1 MHNSNTTTRLIH
13 HCIAEQGIY
22 RDCSTISQI
31 YHRHPMPNSI
41 RSISDT
47 LDELGVVNYVY
58 YLNPD
63 QLTSIVYPAI
73 APTTGTRASFVLIKA
88 VSNESV
94 TIVGED
100 DKEIIVPLE
109 DFTKIWNG
117 YILTVDPSNKQSSN
131 KSASYYLG
139 QLMWHLK
146 EKAVFYL
153 CASLLVLI
161 CSILSFDGFQNVL
174 FLASGLAGIIISEA
188 VYLKENKI
196 NSPLAGLCN
205 IKGHDRCQEV
215 IGSKGSKILGHI
227 SIGDLSLTYF
237 ITITFVSFLPD
248 YSIGAVSLYPLTA
261 IAFVIYSAIW
271 MFVNKKACP
280 LCITIDW
287 LLVVQ
292 STLVVSSLA
301 EIEFTRLTLTY
312 AVAFFIVYLALI
324 KLKDLLNSE
333 RDLKSLK
340 TIKEALISDTNIF
353 WELMRQQQCAI
364 QKMPEHTI
372 WNTKDSSKLTI
383 LIVIN
388 PHCPF
393 CHRIHKK
400 LWRLSDY
407 NIELLFLTKEKDRKA
422 ELVAAYILE
431 QFHNGNLS
439 WEKANEF
446 IEDYYKEPKSPASRH
461 IEDKSYDIL
470 MQHRAFCIEN
480 NISGTPTVL
489 INGRRIAEQY
499 ILPDLEYIL

>member
-1 MHNSNTTTRLIH
+1 
-13 HCIAEQGIY
+13 
-22 RDCSTISQI
+22 
-31 YHRHPMPNSI
+31 MPNSI

-117 YILTVDPSNKQSSN
+117 YILTVDPSNKQSSK

-174 FLASGLAGIIISEA
+174 FLVSGLAGIIISAA

-196 NSPLAGLCN
+196 NNPLAGLCN
-205 IKGHDRCQEV
+205 IKGHDQCQEV

-237 ITITFVSFLPD
+237 ICISLVTLLPLYSPNAISIYPITS
-248 YSIGAVSLYPLTA
+248 
-261 IAFVIYSAIW
+261 IAFVLYSAIW
-271 MFVNKKACP
+271 MFVNKRACP
-280 LCITIDW
+280 LCITIDL

-292 STLVVSSLA
+292 VTLVASSLA
-301 EIEFTRLTLTY
+301 AIEFTRITLTY
-312 AVAFFIVYLALI
+312 VVAFFIIFLALI

-340 TIKEALISDTNIF
+340 AVKEALLSNTNIF
-353 WELMRQQQCAI
+353 WGLMRQQQCAI
-364 QKMPEHTI
+364 SKMPEYTLS
-372 WNTKDSSKLTI
+372 NTKDNSRLTI
-383 LIVIN
+383 LLVIN

-393 CHRIHKK
+393 CHRVHKK

-407 NIELLFLTKEKDRKA
+407 NIELIFLTRKNDRKA
-422 ELVAAYILE
+422 ELIAAYILE
-431 QFHNGNLS
+431 QFHNGVLS
-439 WEKANEF
+439 WEKTNEF
-446 IEDYYKEPKSPASRH
+446 IEDYYKESTSPVSWR
-461 IEDKSYDIL
+461 IEDKFYDIL

-489 INGRRIAEQY
+489 INGRRIPEQY
-499 ILPDLEYIL
+499 VLTDLEYIL

>member
-1 MHNSNTTTRLIH
+1 MHNSDTTTRLIH

-174 FLASGLAGIIISEA
+174 FLVSGLAGIIISAA

-196 NSPLAGLCN
+196 NNPLAGLCN
-205 IKGHDRCQEV
+205 IKGHDQCQEV

-237 ITITFVSFLPD
+237 ICISLVTLLPLYSPNAISIYPITS
-248 YSIGAVSLYPLTA
+248 
-261 IAFVIYSAIW
+261 IAFVLYSAIW
-271 MFVNKKACP
+271 MFVNKRACP
-280 LCITIDW
+280 LCITIDL

-292 STLVVSSLA
+292 VTLVASSLA
-301 EIEFTRLTLTY
+301 AIEFTRITLTY
-312 AVAFFIVYLALI
+312 VVAFFIIFLALI

-340 TIKEALISDTNIF
+340 AVKEALLSNTNIF
-353 WELMRQQQCAI
+353 WGLMRQQQCAI
-364 QKMPEHTI
+364 SKMPEYTLS
-372 WNTKDSSKLTI
+372 NTKDNSRLTI
-383 LIVIN
+383 LLVIN

-393 CHRIHKK
+393 CHRVHKK

-407 NIELLFLTKEKDRKA
+407 NIELIFLTRKNDRKA
-422 ELVAAYILE
+422 ELIAAYILE
-431 QFHNGNLS
+431 QFHNGVLS
-439 WEKANEF
+439 WEKTNEF
-446 IEDYYKEPKSPASRH
+446 IEDYYKESTSPVSWR
-461 IEDKSYDIL
+461 IEDKFYDIL

-489 INGRRIAEQY
+489 INRRRIPEQY

>member
-1 MHNSNTTTRLIH
+1 MHNPDITTRLIH
-13 HCIAEQGIY
+13 HCIVAHGIY
-22 RDCSTISQI
+22 RDRSTISQM

-41 RSISDT
+41 RSVSDT
-47 LDELGVVNYVY
+47 LDELGIENYVY

-73 APTTGTRASFVLIKA
+73 APTTSSFVMITA
-88 VSNESV
+88 ASIENITV
-94 TIVGED
+94 IGEG
-100 DKEIIVPLE
+100 DKEITVPLE

-117 YILTVDPSNKQSSN
+117 YILTVDPSNEQNSN

-146 EKAVFYL
+146 EKAIFYL
-153 CASLLVLI
+153 CAFLLVLI
-161 CSILSFDGFQNVL
+161 CSILSFDEFQNAL
-174 FLASGLAGIIISEA
+174 FLISGLAGIAISA
-188 VYLKENKI
+188 VVYLKENKI
-196 NSPLAGLCN
+196 NNPLVGLCN
-205 IKGHDRCQEV
+205 IKGRDRCQEV

-237 ITITFVSFLPD
+237 ITIIFITILPN
-248 YSIGAVSLYPLTA
+248 YSIGAVSLYPLTS
-261 IAFVIYSAIW
+261 IAFVIYSVIW
-271 MFVNKKACP
+271 MLVNKKACP
-280 LCITIDW
+280 LCITVD
-287 LLVVQ
+287 LLLIVQ
-292 STLVVSSLA
+292 AILVASSLA

-446 IEDYYKEPKSPASRH
+446 IEDYYKEPTSPASWH

-489 INGRRIAEQY
+489 INGRRIPEQY

>member
-1 MHNSNTTTRLIH
+1 
-13 HCIAEQGIY
+13 
-22 RDCSTISQI
+22 
-31 YHRHPMPNSI
+31 MPNSI

-174 FLASGLAGIIISEA
+174 FLVSGLAGIIISAA

-196 NSPLAGLCN
+196 NNPLAGLCN
-205 IKGHDRCQEV
+205 IKGHDQCQEV

-237 ITITFVSFLPD
+237 ICISLVTLLPLYSPNAISIYPITS
-248 YSIGAVSLYPLTA
+248 
-261 IAFVIYSAIW
+261 IAFVLYSAIW
-271 MFVNKKACP
+271 MFVNKRACP
-280 LCITIDW
+280 LCITIDL

-292 STLVVSSLA
+292 VTLVASSLA
-301 EIEFTRLTLTY
+301 AIEFTRITLTY
-312 AVAFFIVYLALI
+312 VVAFFIIFLALI

-340 TIKEALISDTNIF
+340 AVKEALLSNTNIF
-353 WELMRQQQCAI
+353 WGLMRQQQCAI
-364 QKMPEHTI
+364 SKMPEYTLS
-372 WNTKDSSKLTI
+372 NTKDNSRLTI
-383 LIVIN
+383 LLVIN

-393 CHRIHKK
+393 CHRVHKK

-407 NIELLFLTKEKDRKA
+407 NIELIFLTRKNDRKA
-422 ELVAAYILE
+422 ELIAAYILE
-431 QFHNGNLS
+431 QFHNGVLS
-439 WEKANEF
+439 WEKTNEF
-446 IEDYYKEPKSPASRH
+446 IEDYYKESTSPVSWR
-461 IEDKSYDIL
+461 IEDKFYDIL

-489 INGRRIAEQY
+489 INGRRIPEQY
-499 ILPDLEYIL
+499 VLTDLEYIL

>member
-1 MHNSNTTTRLIH
+1 MHNSDLITRLIH
-13 HCIAEQGIY
+13 HCIAAHGIY
-22 RDCSTISQI
+22 RDSSTISQM

-41 RSISDT
+41 RSVSDT

-58 YLNPD
+58 YLNPA

-73 APTTGTRASFVLIKA
+73 APTTGSRTSFVLIKA

-94 TIVGED
+94 TIVGEG
-100 DKEIIVPLE
+100 DKEITVSLE

-117 YILTVDPSNKQSSN
+117 YILTVDPSNEQNSN
-131 KSASYYLG
+131 KSVSYYLG
-139 QLMWHLK
+139 QLMWHLN
-146 EKAVFYL
+146 EKAIFYL
-153 CASLLVLI
+153 CASLIVLI
-161 CSILSFDGFQNVL
+161 CSTLRLDGFLNAL
-174 FLASGLAGIIISEA
+174 FLASGLAGIAISAA

-196 NSPLAGLCN
+196 NNPLAGLCN
-205 IKGHDRCQEV
+205 IKGRDRCQEV
-215 IGSKGSKILGHI
+215 IGSKDSKILGHI

-237 ITITFVSFLPD
+237 ITITFITILPN
-248 YSIGAVSLYPLTA
+248 YSIGAVSLYPLTS
-261 IAFVIYSAIW
+261 IAFVIYSVIW
-271 MFVNKKACP
+271 MLVNKKACP
-280 LCITIDW
+280 LCITID
-287 LLVVQ
+287 LLLIVQ
-292 STLVVSSLA
+292 SILVASSLA

-312 AVAFFIVYLALI
+312 AIGFFIVYLALI
-324 KLKDLLNSE
+324 KSKDLLNSE

-340 TIKEALISDTNIF
+340 TVKEALISDTNIF
-353 WELMRQQQCAI
+353 WGLMRQQQCAI

-372 WNTKDSSKLTI
+372 WNTKDSSKPTI

-446 IEDYYKEPKSPASRH
+446 IEGYYKEPKSPASWH

-470 MQHRAFCIEN
+470 MQHWAFCIEN

-489 INGRRIAEQY
+489 INGRRIPEQY

>member
-1 MHNSNTTTRLIH
+1 
-13 HCIAEQGIY
+13 
-22 RDCSTISQI
+22 
-31 YHRHPMPNSI
+31 MPNSI

-73 APTTGTRASFVLIKA
+73 APTTGSRTSFVLIKA

-174 FLASGLAGIIISEA
+174 FLVSGLAGIIISAA

-196 NSPLAGLCN
+196 NNPLAGLCN
-205 IKGHDRCQEV
+205 IKGHDQCQEV

-237 ITITFVSFLPD
+237 ICISLVTLLPLYSPNAISIYPITS
-248 YSIGAVSLYPLTA
+248 
-261 IAFVIYSAIW
+261 IAFVLYSAIW
-271 MFVNKKACP
+271 MFVNKRACP
-280 LCITIDW
+280 LCITIDL

-292 STLVVSSLA
+292 VTLVASSLA
-301 EIEFTRLTLTY
+301 AIEFTRITLTY
-312 AVAFFIVYLALI
+312 VVAFFIIFLALI

-340 TIKEALISDTNIF
+340 AVKEALLSNTNIF
-353 WELMRQQQCAI
+353 WGLMRQQQCAI
-364 QKMPEHTI
+364 SKMPEYTLS
-372 WNTKDSSKLTI
+372 NTKDNSRLTI
-383 LIVIN
+383 LLVIN

-393 CHRIHKK
+393 CHRVHKK

-407 NIELLFLTKEKDRKA
+407 NIELIFLTRKNDRKA
-422 ELVAAYILE
+422 ELIAAYILE
-431 QFHNGNLS
+431 QFHNGVLS
-439 WEKANEF
+439 WEKTNEF
-446 IEDYYKEPKSPASRH
+446 IEDYYKESTSPVSWR
-461 IEDKSYDIL
+461 IEDKFYDIL

-489 INGRRIAEQY
+489 INGRRIPEQY
-499 ILPDLEYIL
+499 VLTDLEYIL